1 VIRQLRA
8 KSSFGIL
15 FVCTGNICRSPFAE
29 ILTRFLLT
37 ERFGRIAN
45 AYFAVSS
52 AGTEGVTGAPMDQ
65 LSRAELAP
73 WRLDGAAADG
83 FVARRLEPAD
93 VQAADLVLTAER
105 HHRSAVVTMVPK
117 ALPVTFCLREFAR
130 LLDCTPLPEL
140 PGDPVSRAAAVVRAA
155 SQARGLHA
163 YATVED
169 DAIPDPMGRPPS
181 VHRAAAGR
189 IAAAVHCLVE
199 KLTSDVAIQS
209 GAGMGKPE
217 AGNTIR

>member
-1 VIRQLRA
+1 MTRQLRVKA
-8 KSSFGIL
+8 SFGIL

-52 AGTEGVTGAPMDQ
+52 AGTEGVTGAPMSQ

-93 VQAADLVLTAER
+93 VRAADLVLTAER

-130 LLDCTPLPEL
+130 LLDCASLPAL
-140 PGDPVSRAAAVVRAA
+140 PGDPVPRAMAVVRAA

-163 YATVED
+163 YASVED
-169 DAIPDPMGRPPS
+169 DTIPDPMGRPPS
-181 VHRAAAGR
+181 AHRAAAGH
-189 IAAAVHCLVE
+189 IAAAVHCLVRN
-199 KLTSDVAIQS
+199 LTSDAAIRP
-209 GAGMGKPE
+209 GTEIGRPE
-217 AGNTIR
+217 ADNTIR